1 MSGIRIGVEWAF
13 GKIIVRS
20 AFVGFGR
27 AMRLRESPVRKYYHV
42 AVLFA
47 NAHTCFYGGI
57 HNPAFNTFPPTINDY
72 FGVIP

>member
-47 NAHTCFYGGI
+47 NALFFFFRWY
-57 HNPAFNTFPPTINDY
+57 P
-72 FGVIP
+72 